1 MNTPKEQASLPC
13 NRVFNIPELL
23 AQIVF
28 HLNNDDD
35 SDKDGN
41 GGEKAKSLRTL
52 LNVCRLWHSH
62 FAPYVWKEVTLP
74 GPSTHK
80 RLSGL
85 LRYRTHI
92 QKLTCNV
99 VTKKTLKALTR
110 PHNENNK
117 NKNIC
122 NNELTNLKTLHLT
135 FDRNSIWIFYTHLE
149 TFFLQT
155 SYNSSSLS
163 TISIKF
169 DATVLDSRLL
179 WSLSQLPCLEDLRL
193 ETERYNHMALGL
205 NDLCREILVC
215 CTGLRSFRMES
226 AYRYRDYVPRLVRW
240 KVEVVGRVARRIG
253 GWTPECV
260 EDAIA
265 RRGQGG
271 LLTKCKGRELSSS
284 TAQRQQRDLKS
295 GDSPLVPRAN
305 KNNNKNNN
313 NNNNNNN
320 GPTISNGIRSKSR
333 GRSNLRRLQLRH
345 CSFDTLVFSDVI
357 KQTSQLEE
365 LDVQTLFYRGSS
377 DIMGIVTRHCR
388 HLRTLRLSGRNEG
401 MSIEAIA
408 KLLLGLP
415 RLEEFFMV
423 LNNSELPAWQS
434 LDTHL
439 LTEHERE
446 QEHGGVHRHP
456 LKTLSIKGY
465 YKETLAT
472 LLEILSL
479 NSLCLSTLA
488 IGSPWFFQIFMEH
501 IPGNLYSP
509 FAPLVER
516 QTPSRDLF
524 SRPWSTL
531 KDSLVRLDMSTT
543 ILVDREVA
551 GKVFVRLQELR
562 VLKGLYV
569 SARHVKD
576 WFPKNFT
583 ITLPTPLSPR
593 QANNNNP
600 DNSTGNS
607 VDIGYRAIDRAYIMQ
622 HLPTGTHSFPCLQ
635 DMIVRGEDR
644 NVPVPFEITVSEAVF
659 LIAAMPCLEYLCLKR
674 GSVGEKSLKSLSGA
688 FPEYFRK
695 IPEERVSWIDERV
708 S

>member
-1 MNTPKEQASLPC
+1 MFVVFGTASLHHMFGRKSPS
-13 NRVFNIPELL
+13 
-23 AQIVF
+23 QD
-28 HLNNDDD
+28 HLPTNASQD
-35 SDKDGN
+35 SSATGPTSK
-41 GGEKAKSLRTL
+41 
-52 LNVCRLWHSH
+52 
-62 FAPYVWKEVTLP
+62 PLP
-74 GPSTHK
+74 ATSSP
-80 RLSGL
+80 
-85 LRYRTHI
+85 
-92 QKLTCNV
+92 
-99 VTKKTLKALTR
+99 KKTLKTLTR
-110 PHNENNK
+110 PRNENTKTK
-117 NKNIC
+117 NNC
-122 NNELTNLKTLHLT
+122 NNDLTNLKTLHLT
-135 FDRNSIWIFYTHLE
+135 LDRNSIWISYAHLE

-155 SYNSSSLS
+155 SHNSSHLS

-169 DATVLDSRLL
+169 DSTVLDPRLL
-179 WSLSQLPCLEDLRL
+179 WSLSQLPFLEDLRL
-193 ETERYNHMALGL
+193 ETVRYNHRAVGL

-240 KVEVVGRVARRIG
+240 KVEVVGKVARKVG

-260 EDAIA
+260 EEAIA

-271 LLTKCKGRELSSS
+271 LLTASKSRDLSSS
-284 TAQRQQRDLKS
+284 TAQQQQQELET
-295 GDSPLVPRAN
+295 GDSPLILRAV
-305 KNNNKNNN
+305 KNNG
-313 NNNNNNN
+313 NNN
-320 GPTISNGIRSKSR
+320 GRIISNSIGSKSR
-333 GRSNLRRLQLRH
+333 SRSRSRSNLRRLQLRH

-357 KQTSQLEE
+357 KQASQLEE
-365 LDVQTLFYRGSS
+365 LDIQTLFYRGSS
-377 DIMGIVTRHCR
+377 DIMEIVTRHCR
-388 HLRTLRLSGRNEG
+388 HLRILRLSGRNEG

-439 LTEHERE
+439 LAEHDQE
-446 QEHGGVHRHP
+446 QEHGGGYRHP
-456 LKTLSIKGY
+456 LKTLLIKGY
-465 YKETLAT
+465 YKETLST

-479 NSLCLSTLA
+479 NSLSLSTLT

-501 IPGNLYSP
+501 TPGNLYSP

-524 SRPWSTL
+524 SRPWSAL
-531 KDSLVRLDMSTT
+531 KDSLVRLDISTT

-576 WFPKNFT
+576 WFPKNF
-583 ITLPTPLSPR
+583 IVTLPTPVSHR
-593 QANNNNP
+593 QTNNNDPNHSIV
-600 DNSTGNS
+600 NSGS
-607 VDIGYRAIDRAYIMQ
+607 IGYRTIDRAYITQ
-622 HLPTGTHSFPCLQ
+622 QLPTGTHCFPCLQ

-644 NVPVPFEITVSEAVF
+644 NVPIPFEITASEAVF
-659 LIAAMPCLEYLCLKR
+659 LIAAMPCLEYMCLKR
-674 GSVGEKSLKSLSGA
+674 GSVGEKTLNSLKGA
-688 FPEYFRK
+688 FPEYFGR
-695 IPEERVSWIDERV
+695 IPKERMDWIDERV